1 MEEQMKN
8 KQNNKFL
15 VSVIMPV
22 YNVYDYV
29 ENSILSILHQTLDF
43 KQNIE
48 LILIDDGST
57 DGSGEICKKYYEL
70 YPNNIVYVT
79 QENNGLI
86 ATRNKGIKMASG
98 KYICFLDS
106 DDTLNDIALEKLT
119 TFFDKHYDEID
130 LVEYKIIPIK
140 NGIRSKNLHYRY
152 NYLTDTGIYDLENN
166 NNIFASVTTINYIV
180 KNLGKSTTLFDKL
193 ALNHEDQKYGID
205 VVRSKMKIGYVNEAE
220 YLYLQR
226 ADSITKSYFHAYYL
240 FDSTTKFWENVFDSF
255 EGNVP
260 RYFQALFLN
269 DVIWKNN
276 KNILKPYQYE
286 GEKYNQ
292 EYGRILRLLDMC
304 EDYVILNFPLIDSY
318 YKMYYLS
325 LKKSNKLIPIES
337 ENTSNIGITNNGK
350 LVYASSSVE
359 MHFLTIKV
367 INNKIKIKAYIKSP
381 IFNLVDKPKLC
392 LYISNKFVNND
403 IELRNSSFD
412 YLNGKERFNK
422 TYLFDIELDIRN
434 SPKIEFKVKTSSSL
448 LDVSFYF
455 ENKTIFN
462 DSLNR
467 YEYYQYGY
475 KYKTDKYAIYISKA
489 SKKEIKKF
497 NNYLEL
503 KYFMIDKKRWLT
515 RLVAKLFYIKKEIWL
530 YYDCKGVK
538 KDNGYYQFI
547 HDVVKKD
554 GIKRYFVTTHNK
566 KDIKELFNK
575 KQRKY
580 LIKFNSI
587 KHKLYYL
594 YADKV
599 ITAYVEQNNC
609 SPYTKKSFSNYIDIS
624 KNPEVVYLQ
633 HGVLHAH
640 MPWKYSI
647 DRLLIDKEVVST
659 SFEINNLIN
668 NYSFTKSDLIESGMP
683 RYDYIKQEKKAKNV
697 ILFAPSW
704 RNYLIGH
711 QGSEW
716 ISNDELFLKSSFYK
730 ETQKFLN
737 SKELKRLLKKY
748 NYILDFKLH
757 PIFKRYEHHYNIDNK
772 NVIFGTNNYN
782 NDDYK
787 IFITDYSSFVFDF
800 VYLKRAI
807 IYFFPDY
814 DLFKAGLN
822 IYRELDLPLEKGFG
836 ELCETSEALLNR
848 LEFILKNNGNDEEK
862 YKSRSNNFF
871 LYYDNNQCDRIYE
884 ELSKN
889 E

>member
-1 MEEQMKN
+1 
-8 KQNNKFL
+8 
-15 VSVIMPV
+15 
-22 YNVYDYV
+22 
-29 ENSILSILHQTLDF
+29 
-43 KQNIE
+43 
-48 LILIDDGST
+48 
-57 DGSGEICKKYYEL
+57 
-70 YPNNIVYVT
+70 
-79 QENNGLI
+79 
-86 ATRNKGIKMASG
+86 
-98 KYICFLDS
+98 
-106 DDTLNDIALEKLT
+106 
-119 TFFDKHYDEID
+119 
-130 LVEYKIIPIK
+130 
-140 NGIRSKNLHYRY
+140 
-152 NYLTDTGIYDLENN
+152 
-166 NNIFASVTTINYIV
+166 
-180 KNLGKSTTLFDKL
+180 
-193 ALNHEDQKYGID
+193 
-205 VVRSKMKIGYVNEAE
+205 
-220 YLYLQR
+220 
-226 ADSITKSYFHAYYL
+226 
-240 FDSTTKFWENVFDSF
+240 
-255 EGNVP
+255 
-260 RYFQALFLN
+260 
-269 DVIWKNN
+269 
-276 KNILKPYQYE
+276 
-286 GEKYNQ
+286 
-292 EYGRILRLLDMC
+292 
-304 EDYVILNFPLIDSY
+304 
-318 YKMYYLS
+318 MYYLS

-337 ENTSNIGITNNGK
+337 ENTSNIGLINNGK

-392 LYISNKFVNND
+392 LYISNKFINND
-403 IELRNSSFD
+403 LELRNSSFD
-412 YLNGKERFNK
+412 YLNGKEKFNK

-434 SPKIEFKVKTSSSL
+434 SPKIEFRVKTSSSL

-462 DSLNR
+462 DSLHR

-475 KYKTDKYAIYISKA
+475 KYKTDKHAIYISKA

-503 KYFMIDKKRWLT
+503 KYFMFDKKRWLT
-515 RLVAKLFYIKKEIWL
+515 RLAAKFFYVKKEIWL

-599 ITAYVEQNNC
+599 ITAYIEQNNC

-624 KNPEVVYLQ
+624 KNPEIIYLPNEISQ
-633 HGVLHAH
+633 AH

-683 RYDYIKQEKKAKNV
+683 RYDYIKQDKKAKNV

-730 ETQKFLN
+730 ET
-737 SKELKRLLKKY
+737 
-748 NYILDFKLH
+748 
-757 PIFKRYEHHYNIDNK
+757 
-772 NVIFGTNNYN
+772 
-782 NDDYK
+782 
-787 IFITDYSSFVFDF
+787 
-800 VYLKRAI
+800 
-807 IYFFPDY
+807 
-814 DLFKAGLN
+814 
-822 IYRELDLPLEKGFG
+822 
-836 ELCETSEALLNR
+836 
-848 LEFILKNNGNDEEK
+848 
-862 YKSRSNNFF
+862 
-871 LYYDNNQCDRIYE
+871 
-884 ELSKN
+884 
-889 E
+889 

>member
-1 MEEQMKN
+1 MKN

-29 ENSILSILHQTLDF
+29 ENSILSLINQTLDF

-48 LILIDDGST
+48 LILINDGSS
-57 DGSGEICKKYYEL
+57 DDSEKICKKYLEL
-70 YPNNIVYVT
+70 YPDNIKYLY
-79 QENNGLI
+79 QENQGSNI
-86 ATRNKGIKMASG
+86 ARNNGIKLATG

-106 DDTLNDIALEKLT
+106 DDTLNTIALEKLT
-119 TFFDKHYDEID
+119 NFFDDNYDNVD

-140 NGIRSKNLHYRY
+140 NGKRRKKIHYRY
-152 NYLTDTGIYDLENN
+152 NYLTKTGVYDLTKNENIYCN
-166 NNIFASVTTINYIV
+166 VTTINYIV
-180 KNLGKSTTLFDKL
+180 KNLGEKTCLFDNDLKS
-193 ALNHEDQKYGID
+193 HEDQKYSID
-205 VVRSKMKIGYVNEAE
+205 VIRDKMKIGYVDEAE
-220 YLYLQR
+220 YLYFQR
-226 ADSITKSYFHAYYL
+226 SNSITNSLFYAYYL